1 MIAFIEN
8 IKSRVFLY
16 LENLLDFDDID
27 LNEGND
33 ILEE

>member
-1 MIAFIEN
+1 MNAFIEN

-16 LENLLDFDDID
+16 LENLLDFSEID
-27 LNEGND
+27 LNEDDD

>member
-8 IKSRVFLY
+8 IKNRVFAY
-16 LENLLDFDDID
+16 LENMLDFSQID
-27 LNEGND
+27 LDEDDD

>member
-16 LENLLDFDDID
+16 LENMLDFEDID
-27 LNEGND
+27 LNEDDD